1 MWVLDVQHESWPIAG
16 TFAISRGSRT
26 SAEVVVVTLT
36 DARSGRRGRGE
47 CVPYARYGESVDGV
61 VSALKAMAPAL
72 ARGQI
77 DRVALQS
84 AMPAGAARNAL
95 DCAFWDLEAKERGRP
110 VWDLAGLERPREVVT
125 AETLS
130 LDTPDKMAE
139 SAKAKVGRP
148 LLKLKLGSEGAL
160 DRVAAVR
167 TARPDATLIVDA
179 NEALPPTDLTAM
191 LQSLADLGVAMVE
204 QPLPAGADDALANI
218 QSPIP
223 LCADESSHTA
233 QDIPRLAGLYDMV
246 NVKLDKTGGLT
257 GAIEMVK
264 AAESAGLQLMVGCMV
279 GTSLGMAPAFLLAS
293 NATYVDL
300 DGPVILAKDRD
311 FGLSYSR
318 GRVSP
323 PLPDLWG

>member
-1 MWVLDVQHESWPIAG
+1 MWVLDIQQESWPIAG
-16 TFAISRGSRT
+16 TFTISRGSRT

-61 VSALKAMAPAL
+61 IADLRAMAPAL
-72 ARGQI
+72 ARGQV
-77 DRVALQS
+77 DRAALQS

-95 DCAFWDLEAKERGRP
+95 DCAFWDLEAKESGRP
-110 VWDLAGLERPREVVT
+110 VWELAGLDKPHELVT

-130 LDTPDKMAE
+130 LDVPEKMAA
-139 SAKAKVGRP
+139 SAIEKVGRP

-167 TARPDATLIVDA
+167 KARPDATLIVDA
-179 NEALPPTDLTAM
+179 NEALPPAELLPTLSA
-191 LQSLADLGVAMVE
+191 LAELGVAMVE
-204 QPLPAGADDALANI
+204 QPLPAGEDDLLAEVN
-218 QSPIP
+218 SPIP
-223 LCADESSHTA
+223 LCADESSHTVK
-233 QDIPRLAGLYDMV
+233 DIPRLSRLYDMV
-246 NVKLDKTGGLT
+246 NIKLDKTGGLT
-257 GAIEMVK
+257 EGIAMLH
-264 AAESAGLQLMVGCMV
+264 AAEEAGLRVMIGCMV
-279 GTSLGMAPAFLLAS
+279 GTSLAMAPAFLLAS
-293 NATYVDL
+293 KAAFVDL
-300 DGPVILAKDRD
+300 DGPVILARDRE

>member
-26 SAEVVVVTLT
+26 TAEVVVVTIT
-36 DARSGRRGRGE
+36 DAKSGRRGRGE

-61 VSALKAMAPAL
+61 IAEIKAMAPAL
-72 ARGQI
+72 ASGRV
-77 DRVALQS
+77 DRAALQA

-95 DCAFWDLEAKERGRP
+95 DCAFWDLEAKERARP
-110 VWDLAGLERPREVVT
+110 VWEIAGLDRPQTVVT

-130 LDTPDKMAE
+130 LDTPEKMAA
-139 SAKAKVGRP
+139 SAKAKEGRP

-160 DRVAAVR
+160 ARVGAVR
-167 TARPDATLIVDA
+167 AARPDATLIVDA
-179 NEALPPTDLTAM
+179 NEALPPAELTAT
-191 LQSLADLGVAMVE
+191 LAALADLGVAMVE
-204 QPLPAGADDALANI
+204 QPLPAGEDDLLAEI
-218 QSPIP
+218 ESPIP
-223 LCADESSHTA
+223 LCADESSHTVK
-233 QDIPRLAGLYDMV
+233 DIPRLAALYDMV

-257 GAIEMVK
+257 QAIAMAK
-264 AAESAGLQLMVGCMV
+264 AAEEAGLALMVGCMV
-279 GTSLGMAPAFLLAS
+279 GTSLAMAPAFLLA
-293 NATYVDL
+293 AKAAYVDL
-300 DGPVILAKDRD
+300 DGPVILAKDRE

>member
-26 SAEVVVVTLT
+26 TAEVVVATLT
-36 DARSGRRGRGE
+36 DAKSGRRGRGE

-61 VSALKAMAPAL
+61 IAAIKAMAPSL
-72 ARGQI
+72 ASGRV
-77 DRVALQS
+77 DRAALQA

-110 VWDLAGLERPREVVT
+110 AWEIAGLDKPQTVIT

-130 LDTPDKMAE
+130 LDVPEKMAA
-139 SAKAKVGRP
+139 SARAKEGRP

-167 TARPDATLIVDA
+167 AARPDATLIVDA
-179 NEALPPTDLTAM
+179 NEALPPAELGAT
-191 LQSLADLGVAMVE
+191 LAALAELGVAMVE
-204 QPLPAGADDALANI
+204 QPLPAGEDGLLADID
-218 QSPIP
+218 SPIP
-223 LCADESSHTA
+223 LCADESSHTVK
-233 QDIPRLAGLYDMV
+233 DIPRLSALYDMV

-257 GAIEMVK
+257 GAIAMAK
-264 AAESAGLQLMVGCMV
+264 AAEEAGLKLMVGCMV
-279 GTSLGMAPAFLLAS
+279 GTSLAMAPAFLLAS
-293 NATYVDL
+293 RATYVDL
-300 DGPVILAKDRD
+300 DGPVILAKDRE
-311 FGLSYSR
+311 FGLSYTH